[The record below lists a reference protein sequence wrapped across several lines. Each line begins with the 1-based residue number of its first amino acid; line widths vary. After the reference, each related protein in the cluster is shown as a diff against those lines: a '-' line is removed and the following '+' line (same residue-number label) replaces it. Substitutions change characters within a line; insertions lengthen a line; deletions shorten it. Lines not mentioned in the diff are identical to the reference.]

1 VGRCRGIAGVN
12 RLSVNHIIGCGAG
25 MWQAAGRILRCMRI
39 LLASHGTRGDVQPIV
54 ALSVALR
61 ARGHVVR
68 LVVPANFVAWAG
80 SYGLDTQS
88 DGIDVEALLRSAGTG
103 LQSLGWQMRYLLN
116 NTPLLFEPVARASAG
131 CDLIVGAGLQFAAA
145 SVAQWR
151 NVPYAHI
158 VFCPCAIP
166 NSTTPPPN
174 VHSQTL
180 PRWINRLLWQGGIP
194 LAELALR
201 GPINRG
207 RATLGLEAL
216 ASPVGHILKG
226 RTILAADRD
235 LGPLPDDAPK
245 SAFGT
250 DALVLN
256 EPGTPHAHIDAFL
269 QRGAAP
275 VYIGFGSMVAPRVPE
290 LVAQAVAAVR
300 AAGRRAIIA
309 GGWAALEAHIKV
321 SDDIL
326 TVDDLPHSLIFPKVA
341 AAVHHGGAGTTT
353 AAARAGVPQ
362 VMLPHILDQYY
373 WAHRVE
379 ALGLGPRALPIDR
392 LTIDALRDRISR
404 AVNDPSIR
412 DRVNRLAPLVA
423 ARNGVA
429 AAVEYLEAL
438 S

>member
-1 VGRCRGIAGVN
+1 
-12 RLSVNHIIGCGAG
+12 
-25 MWQAAGRILRCMRI
+25 MRI

-54 ALSVALR
+54 ALGVAMR
-61 ARGHVVR
+61 ERGHVVG
-68 LVVPANFVAWAG
+68 LVVPANFVAWARG
-80 SYGLDTQS
+80 FGLDAQS
-88 DGIDVEALLRSAGTG
+88 DGINVEALLRSAGHG

-166 NSTTPPPN
+166 NSTAPPPN
-174 VHSQTL
+174 VHRQTL
-180 PRWINRLLWQGGIP
+180 PQWINRLLWQGGVP

-207 RATLGLEAL
+207 RATLGLESL
-216 ASPVGHILKG
+216 ANPVSRILKG
-226 RTILAADRD
+226 CTILASDRD

-250 DALVLN
+250 DAWVLN
-256 EPGTPHAHIDAFL
+256 EPGTPDEQIDTFL
-269 QRGAAP
+269 QRGPAP

-300 AAGRRAIIA
+300 AAGRHAIIA
-309 GGWAALEAHIKV
+309 GGWAALEAHV
-321 SDDIL
+321 TLSDDIL
-326 TVDDLPHSLIFPKVA
+326 IVDNLPHSQIFPKVA

-353 AAARAGVPQ
+353 AAAREGVPQ
-362 VMLPHILDQYY
+362 IMLPHILDQYY

-379 ALGLGPRALPIDR
+379 VLGLGPRALPIER
-392 LTIDALRDRISR
+392 LTVDALRDRISR
-404 AVNDPSIR
+404 AVNDPLIR

-423 ARNGVA
+423 ARNGVTA
-429 AAVEYLEAL
+429 AADYLETL